1 MAEIDTRLGQQEG
14 RIRDITGY
22 QWLVLFIAW
31 AGWSLDITDFTL
43 YGLVLRQAMTE
54 LLGGS
59 PTMQQIG
66 AVGGLITTVGL
77 LGWAVGG
84 FVFGMIADYLGRVRT
99 LALSIVIYSV
109 FTALQ
114 GFAQEPWQLGAFR
127 FIAGLGTGAELMI
140 AIPLVAE
147 AFAETHRAK
156 VLGFMM
162 TGGGFGNLFAAYIYD
177 LVGPYGWRYVFFFGI
192 VPALLLAFI
201 RRGMVE
207 PERFAAVKARRQALK
222 AQREHSEDDR
232 EFLRLVPVQLFSR
245 KIRFQTLV
253 GVLYALGTLLAVWTS
268 QAWPPTIQNL
278 LLEKQGITG
287 NAAIP
292 YVSFGMKLWGI
303 GGIVGYIAFGFIAD
317 VIGRRLTIFLYSVG
331 TLGLGL
337 YLFLGVQSY
346 DPYPVLLLIYG
357 FFVIGIFSGHAI
369 YISELFPTHVRSTG
383 VAFCNGFGRI
393 FTSFGPLVAGLLVVQ
408 LGGLT
413 NATAIMTCFAVLS
426 VIAVIL
432 GRETRDE
439 QLPR

>member
-1 MAEIDTRLGQQEG
+1 
-14 RIRDITGY
+14 
-22 QWLVLFIAW
+22 
-31 AGWSLDITDFTL
+31 
-43 YGLVLRQAMTE
+43 
-54 LLGGS
+54 LLGGN
-59 PTMQQIG
+59 PAMPYLLQ
-66 AVGGLITTVGL
+66 VGGLITTIGL

-84 FVFGMIADYLGRVRT
+84 FVFGIIADYIGRVRT
-99 LALSIVIYSV
+99 LALSILIYSV

-114 GFAQEPWQLGAFR
+114 GFAQEAWQLGLFR

-156 VLGFMM
+156 ILGFMM

-177 LVGPYGWRYVFFFGI
+177 WVGPYGWRYVFFFGI
-192 VPALLLAFI
+192 APAILLAFI

-207 PERFAAVKARRQALK
+207 PERFTAVKARRQAL
-222 AQREHSEDDR
+222 AASRDHTEDDR
-232 EFLRLVPVQLFSR
+232 EFLRLVPAQLFSR

-253 GVLYALGTLLAVWTS
+253 GVLFALGSLLAVWTS
-268 QAWPPTIQNL
+268 QAWLPTIQNL

-287 NAAIP
+287 TAAIP
-292 YVSFGMKLWGI
+292 YVSWGMKLWGI
-303 GGIVGYIAFGFIAD
+303 GGIIGYIAFGYVAD
-317 VIGRRLTIFLYSVG
+317 AIGRRPTIFLYSVG
-331 TLGLGL
+331 TLVLGL
-337 YLFLGVQSY
+337 YLFLGVSTY

-369 YISELFPTHVRSTG
+369 YMAELFPTHVRSTG

-426 VIAVIL
+426 VVAVIL

-439 QLPR
+439 DLPR